1 MEIRVKDVDLQI
13 SDNGTLNL
21 GGYINVTNRES
32 EVLFSHRKRKYFK
45 EVMCSGVFKRA
56 IEKANEIPLLFE
68 HNWDKKLASTDDKS
82 LELYEDNIGLRFAAK
97 IQNEEVY
104 NLVKEGAIN
113 ACSFGFRA
121 LNEKIEPINAKLEK
135 RYVDSIELLEVSL
148 VKNPAYIGSL
158 CETRSATQEQLEGL
172 DLEDLEERTEK
183 LEEDEKEEDK
193 DKNSEKEIPKENDE
207 KSNEENQDKK
217 TETDDNKED
226 EKSKPVNSDEVENDK
241 QEDEEEKE
249 EEATVSRNFEPVIT
263 PQPLT
268 TNAVSKEEV
277 IEIVDELITQKLN
290 EINKAELDNQFVQE
304 ELNQVQEIH
313 KEIEAEIQEECMRNN
328 LEVVRLR
335 LELLKLNNLKK
346 GIIE

>member
-1 MEIRVKDVDLQI
+1 MEIRVKGVDLQV
-13 SDNGTLNL
+13 SNNDTLEL

-68 HNWDKKLASTDDKS
+68 HNWEKKLASTDDDS
-82 LELYEDNIGLRFAAK
+82 LQLYEDNIGLRFLAK
-97 IQNEEVY
+97 IKNEEIY
-104 NLVKEGAIN
+104 NLVKDGVIN
-113 ACSFGFRA
+113 SCSFGFRA

-148 VKNPAYIGSL
+148 VKNPAYVGSL
-158 CETRSATQEQLEGL
+158 CETRSATQEQLEDL
-172 DLEDLEERTEK
+172 DLQELEERAEK
-183 LEEDEKEEDK
+183 EVDEKD
-193 DKNSEKEIPKENDE
+193 D
-207 KSNEENQDKK
+207 DKK
-217 TETDDNKED
+217 SETVD
-226 EKSKPVNSDEVENDK
+226 SDEVENDK
-241 QEDEEEKE
+241 QENEEDEKE
-249 EEATVSRNFEPVIT
+249 ASSRNLGEIT
-263 PQPLT
+263 SLQPSIT
-268 TNAVSKEEV
+268 TNVVNKDE
-277 IEIVDELITQKLN
+277 INEIVDELITQKLN
-290 EINKAELDNQFVQE
+290 EINKAELDNQLVQE

>member
-1 MEIRVKDVDLQI
+1 MEIRVKGVDLQV
-13 SDNGTLNL
+13 SNNDTLEL

-68 HNWDKKLASTDDKS
+68 HNWEKKLASTDDDS
-82 LELYEDNIGLRFAAK
+82 LQLYEDNIGLRFLAK
-97 IQNEEVY
+97 IKNEEIY
-104 NLVKEGAIN
+104 NLVKDGVIN
-113 ACSFGFRA
+113 SCSFGFRA

-148 VKNPAYIGSL
+148 VKNPAYVGSL
-158 CETRSATQEQLEGL
+158 CETRSATQEQLKDL
-172 DLEDLEERTEK
+172 DLQELEERAEK
-183 LEEDEKEEDK
+183 EVDEKDDDK
-193 DKNSEKEIPKENDE
+193 KSETSEPKEVKEN
-207 KSNEENQDKK
+207 SNEENQDE
-217 TETDDNKED
+217 ETDEKDD
-226 EKSKPVNSDEVENDK
+226 EKKSETVDSDEVENDK
-241 QEDEEEKE
+241 QENEEDEKE
-249 EEATVSRNFEPVIT
+249 ASSRNLGEIT
-263 PQPLT
+263 SLQSSIT
-268 TNAVSKEEV
+268 TNVVNKDE
-277 IEIVDELITQKLN
+277 INEIVDELITQKLN
-290 EINKAELDNQFVQE
+290 EINKAELDNQLVQE

>member
-1 MEIRVKDVDLQI
+1 MEIRVKGVDLQV
-13 SDNGTLNL
+13 SNNDTLEL

-68 HNWDKKLASTDDKS
+68 HNWEKKLASTDDDS
-82 LELYEDNIGLRFAAK
+82 LQLYEDNIGLRFLAK
-97 IQNEEVY
+97 IKNEEIY
-104 NLVKEGAIN
+104 NLVKDGVIN
-113 ACSFGFRA
+113 SCSFGFRA

-148 VKNPAYIGSL
+148 VKNPAYVGSL
-158 CETRSATQEQLEGL
+158 CETRSATQEQLKDL
-172 DLEDLEERTEK
+172 DLQELEERAEK
-183 LEEDEKEEDK
+183 EVDEKDDDK
-193 DKNSEKEIPKENDE
+193 KSETSEPKEVKEN
-207 KSNEENQDKK
+207 SNEENQDE
-217 TETDDNKED
+217 ETD
-226 EKSKPVNSDEVENDK
+226 EKDDDKKSETVDSDEVENDK
-241 QEDEEEKE
+241 QENEEDEKE
-249 EEATVSRNFEPVIT
+249 ASSRNLGEIT
-263 PQPLT
+263 SLQSSIT
-268 TNAVSKEEV
+268 TNVVNKDE
-277 IEIVDELITQKLN
+277 INEIVDELITQKLN
-290 EINKAELDNQFVQE
+290 EINKAELDNQLVQE